1 MLGLS
6 KIQVVKSEDLFTRF
20 MSAVDELTWILVE
33 ARKYQDGL
41 LFYNWDGNSRIRKK
55 KHIIFM
61 SKPKLND
68 EEITQRGRKLYQNI
82 IRPKVE
88 TPENIGKII
97 SMNVE
102 TGEYEIDDDL
112 LITTVRLRSKQ
123 ADAALWTERIGFN
136 AVYAVG
142 GTLVRIAP

>member
-1 MLGLS
+1 M
-6 KIQVVKSEDLFTRF
+6 
-20 MSAVDELTWILVE
+20 
-33 ARKYQDGL
+33 
-41 LFYNWDGNSRIRKK
+41 GNSRIRKT
-55 KHIIFM
+55 KHITFM

-68 EEITQRGRKLYQNI
+68 EEITQRGRELYQNI

-112 LITTVRLRSKQ
+112 LITTLRLRTKQ

-136 AVYAVG
+136 AVYTVG
-142 GTLVRIAP
+142 GTLVRTDP